1 MRANI
6 RTEARDTTST
16 FSKISTG
23 KYSREGNY
31 LVKDQFKILIANR
44 SNTGTNKPI
53 QFLVLKQP
61 EKRWISSIYP
71 TITPFTYFF
80 DDLKFGINYQLKLST
95 TTAIITLRV

>member
-1 MRANI
+1 MSKVNEAN
-6 RTEARDTTST
+6 RDTTPELC
-16 FSKISTG
+16 KISTG

-44 SNTGTNKPI
+44 SNTSSNKPI

-80 DDLKFGINYQLKLST
+80 DDLKYGINYELKLSK
-95 TTAIITLRV
+95 TTATITLRV